1 MQLYCPSCQATFAAA
16 PRCPRCGDR
25 LITPAESFSTL
36 SHKAPPPPDIVRTT
50 TAGRITIGCALAL
63 GLFIGLREWGLSV
76 VPDPAWWNGAVGI
89 LLTVILRAVGAAVG
103 GLLAGSGRSS
113 GMTTGAA
120 VGLICG
126 GLYMTADAA
135 TESGALVVDGL
146 VWAGLAVTAALA
158 GAVGGRMW
166 PPPAQLPDPNPTAS
180 RHGSSLASLV
190 TEEEQK
196 KSARPMAWGR
206 LGLALVLLVT
216 AVAGADAARQLLK
229 KGSAGMLQMGG
240 PAQAPLVDLQLAA
253 VGVVL
258 AGAFAGAS
266 TGAGLRHGVIV
277 GFLGS
282 LAVLG
287 MLSSNL
293 ESARIIEEGV
303 LDLFGLPTDGSA
315 GGQGTLAMAG
325 SVFVLT
331 SLAGWFGG
339 QLCPVLASKAQLTR
353 LAPT

>member
-25 LITPAESFSTL
+25 LVTPAESFSSL
-36 SHKAPPPPDIVRTT
+36 SHKVPPPPDIVRTT

-63 GLFIGLREWGLSV
+63 GLFIGLREWGLAV
-76 VPDPAWWNGAVGI
+76 APDPSWWNGAVGV
-89 LLTVILRAVGAAVG
+89 LLTVVLRAAGAAVG
-103 GLLAGSGRSS
+103 GLLAGSGRP

-135 TESGALVVDGL
+135 SDAGALIIDGV
-146 VWAGLAVTAALA
+146 VWAGLAVASALA

-190 TEEEQK
+190 TEGEQK
-196 KSARPMAWGR
+196 KSARPIAWGR
-206 LGLALVLLVT
+206 LGLALILLVA
-216 AVAGADAARQLLK
+216 AVIGADAARQLLK
-229 KGSAGMLQMGG
+229 RGSAGLLEMGG
-240 PAQAPLVDLQLAA
+240 PAQAPLVDVQLAA
-253 VGVVL
+253 IGVVV
-258 AGAFAGAS
+258 AGAVAGAS
-266 TGAGLRHGVIV
+266 TGAGLRHGVIA
-277 GFLGS
+277 GFLGA

-287 MLSSNL
+287 LTSANL
-293 ESARIIEEGV
+293 ASVQEVVEGV
-303 LDLFGLPTDGSA
+303 LWVYGLPTDGSA
-315 GGQGTLAMAG
+315 GGQGTLAVGG
-325 SVFVLT
+325 SVFALT
-331 SLAGWFGG
+331 ALAGWFGS
-339 QLCPVLASKAQLTR
+339 QLFPVLASKAQLTR